1 MHVHVCTVSTYHI
14 KKSPPVDVNVT
25 VLMNSSEHEISS
37 YTAESLSWGIRK
49 CQALVDCPPN
59 ILHTDEYAKQAY
71 EIVKDL
77 QANGFADTVSYQQFR
92 GEELAAMGLFGIHG
106 VGKG

>member
-1 MHVHVCTVSTYHI
+1 M
-14 KKSPPVDVNVT
+14 
-25 VLMNSSEHEISS
+25 
-37 YTAESLSWGIRK
+37 
-49 CQALVDCPPN
+49 DCPPN